1 MTIRGPKEEV
11 HKAKQ
16 MLVELSN
23 EKQLASFTA
32 EVCILFMELKTC

>member
-1 MTIRGPKEEV
+1 MTGCFQVTIRGPKEEV

-32 EVCILFMELKTC
+32 EVR